1 LKLKTS
7 IIFKGTLSEIVS
19 DLETWKKK
27 DAIRAKAIMKA
38 PAALKITVCNYPVK
52 TNRVTAISAQRT
64 IWPEEADKIPE
75 LIANALV
82 E

>member
-1 LKLKTS
+1 MKLKTS